1 MKSRTSGNS
10 QELNT
15 PYIANRIASDPAQ
28 FRDFAKLLQEET
40 MTAKASSIAD
50 IYTDGGYFSPDAHG
64 RKQALVAGGLKTM
77 MNEGREDLIGDV
89 MKDIGL
95 IYHGADGAAAANR
108 KVGTGAYGGPS
119 VDLSGAGAGLDYV
132 EVVDAPASSLEAIHN
147 RNVNE
152 ARSNLDAR
160 VSGQAA
166 ALVKEEH
173 QDAVNERENR
183 IMGNIVFGGASG
195 IGRNLWDDILY
206 VAGADKTLSS
216 RMSGYRNDALSA
228 GATNGQA
235 ELYAVLRSQGRGWF
249 GVNDDVK
256 EQLENKIV
264 SEYNGN
270 QDLAATAIKRVEHA
284 ARGTQEERD
293 YVFGQLQGLNEIS
306 GVQKNSD
313 DKNLVQRNLT
323 RGAD

>member
-1 MKSRTSGNS
+1 
-10 QELNT
+10 
-15 PYIANRIASDPAQ
+15 
-28 FRDFAKLLQEET
+28 
-40 MTAKASSIAD
+40 
-50 IYTDGGYFSPDAHG
+50 
-64 RKQALVAGGLKTM
+64 
-77 MNEGREDLIGDV
+77 
-89 MKDIGL
+89 
-95 IYHGADGAAAANR
+95 
-108 KVGTGAYGGPS
+108 
-119 VDLSGAGAGLDYV
+119 
-132 EVVDAPASSLEAIHN
+132 
-147 RNVNE
+147 
-152 ARSNLDAR
+152 
-160 VSGQAA
+160 
-166 ALVKEEH
+166 
-173 QDAVNERENR
+173 
-183 IMGNIVFGGASG
+183 
-195 IGRNLWDDILY
+195 
-206 VAGADKTLSS
+206 
-216 RMSGYRNDALSA
+216 MSGYRNDALSA

-306 GVQKNSD
+306 GVQKDSD